1 MKRAL
6 YLLPLFLMACVF
18 KPLEVELLEGKWEF
32 VDGKEFENGVFVKDT
47 INLTTS
53 WLFSADGV
61 FVATDENYIHKGSWK
76 KTKKT
81 IEIKMNDAATEKWEI
96 LDIDFSSMT
105 IKKISPSN
113 LTYEWN
119 LKAVK

>member
-47 INLTTS
+47 INLTAS
-53 WLFSADGV
+53 WLFSADGG
-61 FVATDENYIHKGSWK
+61 FVATDENLAHQGNWK
-76 KTKKT
+76 KTKKLLRL
-81 IEIKMNDAATEKWEI
+81 N
-96 LDIDFSSMT
+96 
-105 IKKISPSN
+105 
-113 LTYEWN
+113 
-119 LKAVK
+119 